1 MFWDETS
8 RCGEEEA
15 YKLCE
20 LSKLKQEVS
29 SLLVMG
35 LHAQGSIIGLYTRL
49 YFVKSCIEFPLT
61 SL

>member
-35 LHAQGSIIGLYTRL
+35 LHAQGSIIGLY
-49 YFVKSCIEFPLT
+49 FVKSCIEFPLT